1 MNIRAKI
8 NQLIDLQDN
17 ITRLNEN
24 KRDVGALR
32 AQRTSVCNQV
42 VEYVTVLEQRVELLE
57 AAIVEHVRRQKGRI
71 EPLEANHD

>member
-17 ITRLNEN
+17 ITHLNET

-42 VEYVTVLEQRVELLE
+42 VEYVIRLEERVKELE
-57 AAIVEHVRRQKGRI
+57 AD
-71 EPLEANHD
+71 HD

>member
-17 ITRLNEN
+17 ITHLNET

-42 VEYVTVLEQRVELLE
+42 VEYVMRLEERVKELE
-57 AAIVEHVRRQKGRI
+57 ARNDRE
-71 EPLEANHD
+71 L